1 MKGGYTLKPLK
12 KVNNEIAKI
21 EAQIELLQTRLRDL
35 KAQRTQL
42 ENAEMIAAIR
52 NANFNAEDM
61 LAVIQA
67 IKDGG
72 TDLATL
78 LAMSTGIAETQ
89 NEESEEFENA

>member
-1 MKGGYTLKPLK
+1 MKGGHTLKPLK
-12 KVNNEIAKI
+12 KVNNEITKI
-21 EAQIELLQTRLRDL
+21 ESQLELLQTRLKDL
-35 KAQRTQL
+35 KSQRTQL

-67 IKDGG
+67 IKNGG

-78 LAMSTGIAETQ
+78 LAMSSDATEIQ
-89 NEESEEFENA
+89 NEESEESPNA